1 MPDTTK
7 YYGWDTG
14 LIHDWVDQDDQSAHA
29 DFMQGHQSTS
39 VVLITKAAV
48 TRAAQTIR
56 LVAAS
61 GDTKPQGRRTPAT
74 AGEEIDIV
82 LVGRRDHPTLADFA
96 VARGDRFAELSVQY
110 EVLYVDK
117 TFPGYTVAQCIAV
130 Q

>member
-14 LIHDWVDQDDQSAHA
+14 LVHDWLDQHDQSAQA

-39 VVLITKAAV
+39 VTLIDKAGAA
-48 TRAAQTIR
+48 RAAQTVR
-56 LVAAS
+56 LVVAG
-61 GDTKPQGRRTPAT
+61 GDTKPQGRRAPAST
-74 AGEEIDIV
+74 GEEIDII

-96 VARGDRFAELSVQY
+96 VARGDRFAVLSVGY

>member
-14 LIHDWVDQDDQSAHA
+14 KIHDWVDQDDQSAHA
-29 DFMQGHQSTS
+29 DFIQGHQSTS
-39 VVLITKAAV
+39 VILVDKTGAS
-48 TRAAQTIR
+48 RAAQVVR

-61 GDTKPQGRRTPAT
+61 GDTKPQGRRTPAS

-96 VARGDRFAELSVQY
+96 VARGDRFVELSVQY

-117 TFPGYTVAQCIAV
+117 TFPGYTIAQCIAT

>member
-14 LIHDWVDQDDQSAHA
+14 LIHDWLDQDDQSAQA

-39 VVLITKAAV
+39 VILVDREGV
-48 TRAAQTIR
+48 SRAAQVVR

-61 GDTKPQGRRTPAT
+61 GDTKPQGRRTPAS
-74 AGEEIDIV
+74 AGEEIDII
-82 LVGRRDHPTLADFA
+82 LVGRRDHPTLADFV

>member
-14 LIHDWVDQDDQSAHA
+14 LIHDWLDQDDQSAQA
-29 DFMQGHQSTS
+29 DFIQGHQSTS
-39 VVLITKAAV
+39 VILIDKAGV
-48 TRAAQTIR
+48 SRAAQTIR
-56 LVAAS
+56 LVAAT
-61 GDTKPQGRRTPAT
+61 GDTKPQGRRTPAS

-96 VARGDRFAELSVQY
+96 VVRGDRFAELSVNY